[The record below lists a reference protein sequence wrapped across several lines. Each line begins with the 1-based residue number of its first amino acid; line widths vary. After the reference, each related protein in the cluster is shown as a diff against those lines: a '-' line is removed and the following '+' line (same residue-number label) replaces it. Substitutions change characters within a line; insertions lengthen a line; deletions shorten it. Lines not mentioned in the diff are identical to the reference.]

1 MKKTA
6 VIGLGIIG
14 GSICRALRK
23 AGCFVAGG
31 DLDGMTLS
39 YAKNQGYI
47 QEEAENLTE
56 YDAVFLAVP
65 PRAAIAL
72 LESAEF
78 KEGAFVADVC
88 GIKAEIER
96 AVFSAPRRYRYI
108 GLHPMAGKETSGI
121 LSSSAEMFDGANL
134 IVTVSPKTDKSA
146 IEEAL
151 DYARMMN
158 FGRIT
163 ECTAEEHDKRIALT
177 SQLAHLVSSAYVK
190 SPSAR
195 GCEGFTGGSFQDMTR
210 IAGVD
215 ERIWSQ
221 LYLYNRANILT
232 ELDCLIEN
240 LKVYRD
246 AVFQGDEV
254 TLSAELKAGR
264 LLREEIKSGKE

>member
-6 VIGLGIIG
+6 VVGLGIIG

-23 AGCFVAGG
+23 AGCFVAGS

-254 TLSAELKAGR
+254 ILSAELKAGR